1 MTVDKGKLEEIKA
14 AIEQIRD
21 EVALKA
27 HLGKAD
33 ANDELEKLE
42 KKWDA
47 LKQQLKPYSNDIEKK
62 AGDAGAALELAAEE
76 LKAGFE
82 RIRNKF

>member
-1 MTVDKGKLEEIKA
+1 MNAQKTHEEIKA

-27 HLGKAD
+27 HLGKAE
-33 ANDELEKLE
+33 AGDELEKLE
-42 KKWDA
+42 KKWNE
-47 LKQQLKPYSNDIEKK
+47 LKQQLKPYSDDIEEK

-76 LKAGFE
+76 LKAGFK
-82 RIRNKF
+82 RIRKIL

>member
-1 MTVDKGKLEEIKA
+1 MNAQKTHEEIKA

-27 HLGKAD
+27 HLGKAE
-33 ANDELEKLE
+33 AADELEKLE
-42 KKWDA
+42 KKWNV
-47 LKQQLKPYSNDIEKK
+47 LKQQLKPCSDDIEKK

-76 LKAGFE
+76 LKAGFK
-82 RIRNKF
+82 RIRNIL

>member
-14 AIEQIRD
+14 SIEQIRD

-47 LKQQLKPYSNDIEKK
+47 LKQQLKPYSDDIERM

-82 RIRNKF
+82 RIRNKS

>member
-1 MTVDKGKLEEIKA
+1 MNAQKTHEEIKA

-27 HLGKAD
+27 HLGKAE
-33 ANDELEKLE
+33 AGDELKKLE
-42 KKWDA
+42 KKWDV
-47 LKQQLKPYSNDIEKK
+47 LKQQLKPYSDDIEKK
-62 AGDAGAALELAAEE
+62 VGDVGAALELAAEE

-82 RIRNKF
+82 RIRNIL